1 MLHKFSP
8 LFKYKSAEEE
18 YMAILGKETVNDVE
32 LDEDGNEIVKEPN
45 EEGKENEH
53 GKTPDPAAAIKPAT
67 DADNPEK
74 NPEENPEGKEGDE
87 EANNDAPKPPR
98 TVIHLFFNL
107 NL

>member
-1 MLHKFSP
+1 
-8 LFKYKSAEEE
+8 
-18 YMAILGKETVNDVE
+18 MAILGKETVNDVE

-45 EEGKENEH
+45 EDD

-74 NPEENPEGKEGDE
+74 NPDENPEGKEGDE

-98 TVIHLFFNL
+98 TVIHFFYL
-107 NL
+107 KL